1 MEKFIQ
7 ETISSFN
14 ALEETY
20 EMDLFDELV
29 SIFSSQKEAFF
40 NSLQTD
46 QNFNDTELRQQAHK
60 IKSSARNVGAKKVG
74 SLLEEIEKR
83 ADGADYHSKLE
94 QIETEYQ
101 LFIKIFNEWKKNRG
115 QL

>member
-1 MEKFIQ
+1 MNKFIQ
-7 ETISSFN
+7 ETITSLK

-29 SIFSSQKEAFF
+29 SIFSSQKEELF
-40 NSLQTD
+40 NAIQTN
-46 QNFNDTELRQQAHK
+46 QNFDDAELRQLAHK

-83 ADGADYHSKLE
+83 AVGAEYHSKLE
-94 QIETEYQ
+94 QIEIEYQ

-115 QL
+115 QV